1 MDEKYYMLID
11 LNEDGFYHL
20 EEFST
25 IEEVDSYLKEIGESD
40 YERILIKGSKIGI
53 KKIFVVDKQ

>member
-1 MDEKYYMLID
+1 MLID